1 MVCTMN
7 TARRP
12 SWLRVAGVSI
22 AIFVTVLA
30 LLWFRVSAGADP
42 VLSAQTLSGQATRGP
57 RRRAPARRRD
67 DRGPRRPAARAAG
80 PRGMT
85 SATDPFDHLFWLA
98 SRSAGVL
105 AWR

>member
-1 MVCTMN
+1 VCTMN

-42 VLSAQTLSGQATRGP
+42 VLSAQTSSGQAMTTTQSTTTSS
-57 RRRAPARRRD
+57 D
-67 DRGPRRPAARAAG
+67 DTTSSEDSSGSSSSSDIPT
-80 PRGMT
+80 T
-85 SATDPFDHLFWLA
+85 SA
-98 SRSAGVL
+98 S
-105 AWR
+105 

>member
-22 AIFVTVLA
+22 AIFFTVLA

-42 VLSAQTLSGQATRGP
+42 ALSAQTSSGQVTTTQSTTTTSP
-57 RRRAPARRRD
+57 D
-67 DRGPRRPAARAAG
+67 DTTSSDDSSSSSSSTDIPT
-80 PRGMT
+80 T
-85 SATDPFDHLFWLA
+85 SA
-98 SRSAGVL
+98 S
-105 AWR
+105 

>member
-22 AIFVTVLA
+22 AIFFAVLA

-42 VLSAQTLSGQATRGP
+42 VLSAHTSSGQVTTTTQP
-57 RRRAPARRRD
+57 TTTSSD
-67 DRGPRRPAARAAG
+67 DTTSSDIPV
-80 PRGMT
+80 T
-85 SATDPFDHLFWLA
+85 SA
-98 SRSAGVL
+98 S
-105 AWR
+105 

>member
-22 AIFVTVLA
+22 AIFFTVLA

-42 VLSAQTLSGQATRGP
+42 ALSAQTSSGQVTTTTQSTATTSP
-57 RRRAPARRRD
+57 D
-67 DRGPRRPAARAAG
+67 DTTSSDDSPSSSSSTDIPT
-80 PRGMT
+80 T
-85 SATDPFDHLFWLA
+85 SA
-98 SRSAGVL
+98 S
-105 AWR
+105 

>member
-22 AIFVTVLA
+22 AIFFTVLA

-42 VLSAQTLSGQATRGP
+42 VLSAQTSSGQATTTTQSTTTTSS
-57 RRRAPARRRD
+57 D
-67 DRGPRRPAARAAG
+67 DTASSEDSSGSSSSSDIPT
-80 PRGMT
+80 T
-85 SATDPFDHLFWLA
+85 SA
-98 SRSAGVL
+98 S
-105 AWR
+105 